1 MIAELGHFS
10 LILSLAIAFLQGTM
24 PLLGF
29 KLSAPR
35 WISIARPAALLQFF
49 FISMAFACLMYAY
62 VVSDFSIVNVAQNS
76 HSEKPLLYKFTGVW
90 GNHEGSMILWNWIL
104 ALYGLGLALLGR
116 NLPEGLRIRVLSVQ
130 GLIGSG
136 FIAFS
141 LATSN
146 PFLRLDPAPIDGNGL
161 NPILQDPG
169 LAFHPPL
176 LYFGY
181 VGLSMTFSFA
191 VAALLEGQVNAIWA
205 RWVRPWTLIAW
216 SGLTAGIGLGSWWAY
231 YELGW
236 GGFWFWDPVENVSFM
251 PWLLATALLH
261 STLVAEKRNSLK
273 SWTLLLAILGFALSL
288 LGTFLV
294 RSGLLTS
301 VHSFASDPDRGVF
314 ILGFLALAVG
324 VAITLYIWR
333 FPILKPRVKFSAL
346 SREGA
351 IIINNLLLVVGCIT
365 VLIGTLYPL
374 FIDILVSEKVSVGPD
389 YFVSTFV
396 WLMIPLIIMAGIG
409 PLMSWSITDPLI
421 LGRRITIGF
430 IFTAVIAIVLLL
442 VNGVSWEVILGLSL
456 ATWLFINTTIE
467 KAIRLKLFLIPF
479 SHSFKQIIALPLSAW
494 AMTLAHYGLAIMI
507 AGLVV
512 ASNMDTKIER
522 IMYPGDVVSLSGYDF
537 KMISIGHVNGPNYN
551 ARQAEIRIDR
561 DGKLIGLLYPERRN
575 YYVTDVSTTEAA
587 ILGNWLADLYVVL
600 GDRSGKGD
608 AIRIYHNPLVFWIW
622 GGLVLLVA
630 GGILS
635 LTDRRYRL
643 KDSNFRKKYLQK
655 N

>member
-104 ALYGLGLALLGR
+104 ALYGLGVALLGR

>member
-1 MIAELGHFS
+1 M
-10 LILSLAIAFLQGTM
+10 
-24 PLLGF
+24 
-29 KLSAPR
+29 
-35 WISIARPAALLQFF
+35 
-49 FISMAFACLMYAY
+49 
-62 VVSDFSIVNVAQNS
+62 
-76 HSEKPLLYKFTGVW
+76 
-90 GNHEGSMILWNWIL
+90 
-104 ALYGLGLALLGR
+104 
-116 NLPEGLRIRVLSVQ
+116 
-130 GLIGSG
+130 
-136 FIAFS
+136 
-141 LATSN
+141 ATSN

>member
-1 MIAELGHFS
+1 VIAELGHFS

-104 ALYGLGLALLGR
+104 ALYGLGVALLGR

>member
-1 MIAELGHFS
+1 
-10 LILSLAIAFLQGTM
+10 
-24 PLLGF
+24 
-29 KLSAPR
+29 
-35 WISIARPAALLQFF
+35 
-49 FISMAFACLMYAY
+49 
-62 VVSDFSIVNVAQNS
+62 
-76 HSEKPLLYKFTGVW
+76 
-90 GNHEGSMILWNWIL
+90 
-104 ALYGLGLALLGR
+104 
-116 NLPEGLRIRVLSVQ
+116 
-130 GLIGSG
+130 
-136 FIAFS
+136 
-141 LATSN
+141 
-146 PFLRLDPAPIDGNGL
+146 
-161 NPILQDPG
+161 
-169 LAFHPPL
+169 
-176 LYFGY
+176 
-181 VGLSMTFSFA
+181 
-191 VAALLEGQVNAIWA
+191 
-205 RWVRPWTLIAW
+205 
-216 SGLTAGIGLGSWWAY
+216 
-231 YELGW
+231 
-236 GGFWFWDPVENVSFM
+236 
-251 PWLLATALLH
+251 
-261 STLVAEKRNSLK
+261 
-273 SWTLLLAILGFALSL
+273 
-288 LGTFLV
+288 
-294 RSGLLTS
+294 
-301 VHSFASDPDRGVF
+301 
-314 ILGFLALAVG
+314 
-324 VAITLYIWR
+324 
-333 FPILKPRVKFSAL
+333 
-346 SREGA
+346 
-351 IIINNLLLVVGCIT
+351 
-365 VLIGTLYPL
+365 
-374 FIDILVSEKVSVGPD
+374 
-389 YFVSTFV
+389 
-396 WLMIPLIIMAGIG
+396 
-409 PLMSWSITDPLI
+409 MSWSITDPLI